1 MRKIPLESCP
11 ESARLSTSEVVN
23 QPDNQMATV
32 SDSDTISY
40 EYQLS
45 SPKTE
50 PDLVSMG
57 LALRT
62 DEQNKDSP
70 SYMGTVTVANPDIRL
85 ASDKSK
91 NVKKNTGSYI
101 SKPISVLL
109 FIVPKTCRIRNN
121 VQLYG
126 NKGSPL
132 FGIKLI
138 NLCAQ

>member
-1 MRKIPLESCP
+1 MEMKKKKGLQLHKVPKMGKIPLESSP

-57 LALRT
+57 SALRT
-62 DEQNKDSP
+62 DDQNKDSP
-70 SYMGTVTVANPDIRL
+70 SYMGTVAVANPDIRL

-91 NVKKNTGSYI
+91 NVKKKKKKKKKYW
-101 SKPISVLL
+101 
-109 FIVPKTCRIRNN
+109 
-121 VQLYG
+121 
-126 NKGSPL
+126 
-132 FGIKLI
+132 
-138 NLCAQ
+138 NL